1 MSGGYTAS
9 TDAMA
14 SASKKITQVAED
26 LPDKN
31 TDLASSPVTAQGFG
45 QAHGDHAQKYTTGV
59 QTLWQAV
66 SGYSNT
72 LNAFGANIGS
82 GGRSYAENDHAQGNA
97 ISNAG
102 TV

>member
-14 SASKKITQVAED
+14 TASKKITQLAED

-31 TDLASSPVTAQGFG
+31 TDLAHTPVNA
-45 QAHGDHAQKYTTGV
+45 
-59 QTLWQAV
+59 QAV

-72 LNAFGANIGS
+72 LNTFGTNIGT
-82 GGRSYAENDHAQGNA
+82 GGKSYAATDHAQSGA
-97 ISNAG
+97 ITSAG
-102 TV
+102 SQ